1 MPDELGTRFVVCRV
15 GTRRFALPVSAVRE
29 VCTDIE
35 IVRMPGVA
43 APVQGVANVR
53 GSVVTVV
60 RAADLLRLPVEGS
73 DGSSWLVV
81 LQYRSGRV
89 ALAVDEVED
98 LGMLDATIPAVAIE
112 AELDLLFESVD

>member
-1 MPDELGTRFVVCRV
+1 MADELATRFVVCRV

-35 IVRMPGVA
+35 IIRMPGVA

-60 RAADLLRLPVEGS
+60 RAADLLRLSVEGS

-89 ALAVDEVED
+89 ALSVDEVED
-98 LGMLDATIPAVAIE
+98 LGALDATIPAVAIE
-112 AELDLLFESVD
+112 PELDHLFESVD

>member
-1 MPDELGTRFVVCRV
+1 MADELGSRFVVCRV
-15 GTRRFALPVSAVRE
+15 GTRRFALPVAAVRE
-29 VCTDIE
+29 VCTDVGVI
-35 IVRMPGVA
+35 RMPGVA

-60 RAADLLRLPVEGS
+60 RAADLLRVPVEGS